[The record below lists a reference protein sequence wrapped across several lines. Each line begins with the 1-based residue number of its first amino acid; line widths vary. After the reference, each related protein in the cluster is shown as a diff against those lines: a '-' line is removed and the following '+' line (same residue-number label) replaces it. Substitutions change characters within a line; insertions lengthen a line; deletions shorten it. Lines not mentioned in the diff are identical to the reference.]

1 MDWLPY
7 LCFHT
12 FVTNQALPLLSFQ
25 TLLTPSSIPAQW
37 TAAVDSERVPQAV
50 LLAGT
55 SGAELLP
62 LALKLIEYLQC
73 EDRHPSQD
81 GGFGES
87 CGKCDSCRSHA
98 KLTHPDVH
106 FTFPVVGSGVTSAA
120 MLPQWR
126 EEILANPYLD
136 HSAWLRA
143 QTKDNKQGNINK
155 DEVMRILHDVSLQR
169 FTDGYKVVMIWGA
182 EYLGGESNRL
192 LKVIE
197 EPPAKTL
204 ILLLTTRI
212 DRILPTITSR
222 CRTYRLPPPPTEG
235 IASLLEAKGVAPE
248 RALQLAYAAD
258 GDIGRAIAKAAAQ
271 PTEQTVDLATWLR
284 QCFAGKGA
292 PLIQSATK
300 LAALTREEQKHFL
313 LNALRFVRELGV
325 ANAGTPQPLRLAPSD
340 AQVAT
345 KLAELVTWPQLTAL
359 ADELNRLL
367 AAVERNANGKIA
379 FAATSIRI
387 HHILARQQTA
397 TTPMRRAS

>member
-1 MDWLPY
+1 
-7 LCFHT
+7 
-12 FVTNQALPLLSFQ
+12 LSFQ
-25 TLLTPSSIPAQW
+25 TLLTPTTIPAQW
-37 TAAVDSERVPQAV
+37 TAAVDNERVPQAV
-50 LLAGT
+50 LLAGST
-55 SGAELLP
+55 GAELLP

-73 EDRHPSQD
+73 ERRSPGQD
-81 GGFGES
+81 GGFGVS
-87 CGKCDSCRSHA
+87 CGSCDSCRSHQ
-98 KLTHPDVH
+98 KLAHPDVH
-106 FTFPVVGSGVTSAA
+106 FTFPVVGSGVTSANL
-120 MLPQWR
+120 LPQWR

-197 EPPAKTL
+197 EPPSKTL
-204 ILLLTTRI
+204 ILMLTTRI

-222 CRTYRLPPPPTEG
+222 CRTYRLAPPPTEG
-235 IASLLEAKGVAPE
+235 IAELLEQRGVSPA

-258 GDIGRAIAKAAAQ
+258 GDIGRAIASVATQA
-271 PTEQTVDLATWLR
+271 TEQAVDLATWLR
-284 QCFAGKGA
+284 ECFAGKGA

-345 KLAELVTWPQLTAL
+345 KLAALVTWPQLTAL

-379 FAATSIRI
+379 FAAASIRI
-387 HHILARQQTA
+387 HHILARQQSA
-397 TTPMRRAS
+397 SKPMRRAS

>member
-1 MDWLPY
+1 M
-7 LCFHT
+7 
-12 FVTNQALPLLSFQ
+12 SFN

-37 TAAVDSERVPQAV
+37 TAAVDDERVPQAV
-50 LLAGT
+50 LLAGAT
-55 SGAELLP
+55 GAEILP

-73 EDRHPSQD
+73 EQRNS
-81 GGFGES
+81 GTKETAGES
-87 CGKCDSCRSHA
+87 CGTCDSCRSHR

-106 FTFPVVGSGVTSAA
+106 FTFPVVGTGVTSAK

-136 HSAWLRA
+136 HSAWLRV
-143 QTKDNKQGNINK
+143 QTKDNKQGNINR

-182 EYLGGESNRL
+182 EYLGDESNRL
-192 LKVIE
+192 LKIIE

-204 ILLLTTRI
+204 ILLLTTRFE
-212 DRILPTITSR
+212 RILPTITSR
-222 CRTYRLPPPPTEG
+222 CRIYRLPPPQTER
-235 IASLLEAKGVAPE
+235 ISNLLEQRGVAHD

-258 GDIGRAIAKAAAQ
+258 GDIGRAIASIAYQAD
-271 PTEQTVDLATWLR
+271 EQTVDLASWLR
-284 QCFAGKGA
+284 ECFSGKGA
-292 PLIQSATK
+292 PITQSAAK

-325 ANAGTPQPLRLAPSD
+325 ACAENPQPLRLAPSD

-345 KLAELVTWPQLTAL
+345 KLAALVSWPQLTAL

-387 HHILARQQTA
+387 HHILARQRSDSH
-397 TTPMRRAS
+397 PMRRAS

>member
-1 MDWLPY
+1 M
-7 LCFHT
+7 
-12 FVTNQALPLLSFQ
+12 SFN
-25 TLLTPSSIPAQW
+25 TLLTSTSIPAQW

-50 LLAGT
+50 LLAGST
-55 SGAELLP
+55 GAEILP
-62 LALKLIEYLQC
+62 LALKLVEYLQC
-73 EDRHPSQD
+73 SDRKPGVE

-87 CGKCDSCRSHA
+87 CGICDSCRSHK

-106 FTFPVVGSGVTSAA
+106 FTFPVVGTGVTSAN

-143 QTKDNKQGNINK
+143 QTKDNKQGNINR

-182 EYLGGESNRL
+182 EYLGDESNRL

-204 ILLLTTRI
+204 ILLLTTRFE
-212 DRILPTITSR
+212 RILPTITSR
-222 CRTYRLPPPPTEG
+222 CRIYRLPPAPTAG
-235 IASLLEAKGVAPE
+235 IANLLEQRGLDHD

-258 GDIGRAIAKAAAQ
+258 GDIGRAIASAAHQA
-271 PTEQTVDLATWLR
+271 TEQTVDLATWLR
-284 QCFAGKGA
+284 ECFAGKGA
-292 PLIQSATK
+292 PITQSAVK
-300 LAALTREEQKHFL
+300 LATLTREEQKHFL

-325 ANAGTPQPLRLAPSD
+325 ACAGTPQPLRLAPSD
-340 AQVAT
+340 AQVAN
-345 KLAELVTWPQLTAL
+345 KLAALVTWPQLTAL

-387 HHILARQQTA
+387 HHILTRQHSE
-397 TTPMRRAS
+397 PKPVRRVS